1 MITSVMQDHLGMI
14 YRVENKD
21 SKLVLS
27 SVSTE
32 EFKYKDTE
40 LRRMKCKAYTF
51 TLIDLLLTV
60 VTFTMYM
67 KFKKFLHM
75 CTWNFDLMLVFI
87 SMFSLISFFTNFY
100 QLYLLKK

>member
-1 MITSVMQDHLGMI
+1 MI

-40 LRRMKCKAYTF
+40 LRRMKCKAYAF
-51 TLIDLLLTV
+51 TVIDLLLTV
-60 VTFTMYM
+60 VTFTMFIHFNS
-67 KFKKFLHM
+67 KIHKCK
-75 CTWNFDLMLVFI
+75 WNFDLMLGFV

-100 QLYLLKK
+100 QLYLLKKQKE